1 MNVLQG
7 LVFKKVEM
15 VNVLC
20 NNVNNTIQTE
30 TVITELF
37 TKRKKQQKQN
47 NDPDISTINFQ
58 IM

>member
-47 NDPDISTINFQ
+47 NDPDISTINFH